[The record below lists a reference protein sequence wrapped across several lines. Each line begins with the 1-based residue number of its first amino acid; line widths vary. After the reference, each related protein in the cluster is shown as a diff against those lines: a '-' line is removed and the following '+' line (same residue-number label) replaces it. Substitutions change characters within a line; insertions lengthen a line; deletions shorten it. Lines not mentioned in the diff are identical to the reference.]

1 MKALLTALW
10 VALLVSAAPAQDQS
24 TFLETLTPGRA
35 EVFRRAVVIEASP
48 GWWIYLNQNS
58 RSFAPGLAGG
68 LVQLAKNMRFGNK
81 PADWGDRISVNLK
94 FPPAIT
100 DDISRQ
106 KILENLNYIPQPMV
120 NPGYC
125 LPRGGR
131 FTLTVSFDPRS
142 TILAGT
148 VSSDGNTYNLASPI
162 YATLYL
168 SDLQNFFKKGL

>member
-1 MKALLTALW
+1 MKALLTTLW
-10 VALLVSAAPAQDQS
+10 LVLLVAVAGAQDQA

-35 EVFRRAVVIEASP
+35 AVFRQVVVIEANPS
-48 GWWIYLNQNS
+48 WWVYLNQNS

-68 LVQLAKNMRFGNK
+68 LVRLASNMGLGKK
-81 PADWGDRISVNLK
+81 PQDWGDRISVNLK
-94 FPPAIT
+94 FPPAIN

-106 KILENLNYIPQPMV
+106 KILENLNYVPQPMV

-131 FTLTVSFDPRS
+131 FNLRVSFDPRS
-142 TILAGT
+142 TILAGNVT
-148 VSSDGNTYNLASPI
+148 PDGTTYNLVVPI

-168 SDLQNFFKKGL
+168 SDLQEFFKKGL

>member
-1 MKALLTALW
+1 MKVAIIALLTVT
-10 VALLVSAAPAQDQS
+10 VAWAQDQS
-24 TFLETLTPGRA
+24 SFLETLTPGRA
-35 EVFRRAVVIEASP
+35 EVFRRAVVIEANPS
-48 GWWIYLNQNS
+48 WWVYLNQNS

-68 LVQLAKNMRFGNK
+68 LVQLAKNMQFGNK
-81 PADWGDRISVNLK
+81 PADWGERIHVNLK
-94 FPPAIT
+94 FPPAIN
-100 DDISRQ
+100 DDISRR
-106 KILENLNYIPQPMV
+106 KILENLNYVPQPMA

-148 VSSDGNTYNLASPI
+148 VSSDGTTYNLASPI

-168 SDLQNFFKKGL
+168 SDLQAFFKKGL